1 MTDQPEASAV
11 ATPLQHVLPGWID
24 YNGHMNVGYYAIA
37 FDQAF
42 EHFLT
47 DALALGEAWVAET
60 GQGPYAL
67 QSHMHYLDELLEGAA
82 FRVNFRLLDADAK
95 RLHVFAEMRREADG
109 ALCATLE
116 QLLMNVDLTT
126 RRSTPYPPEAQA
138 RIAALRA
145 AHAGLERPAQAGAPI
160 GIRRRG

>member
-1 MTDQPEASAV
+1 MPVTDRPFTAPEQTV
-11 ATPLQHVLPGWID
+11 EPGWID
-24 YNGHMNVGYYAIA
+24 YNGHMNVGYYSIA
-37 FDQAF
+37 FDRAI

-47 DALALGEAWVAET
+47 DALGVGEAWVAET

-67 QSHMHYLDELLEGAA
+67 QSHIHYLDELLEGAA
-82 FRVNFRLLDADAK
+82 FRVSFRLLDADAK
-95 RLHVFAEMRREADG
+95 RLHVFAEMTRVSDG

-126 RRSTPYPPEAQA
+126 RRSVAYPEAAQA
-138 RIAALRA
+138 RIAALCH

-160 GIRRRG
+160 GIRRKG